1 MMLCVHNADDT
12 FWYDFGDALCTF
24 GADLFMVTLVIPCL
38 LGAGDMFQYD
48 IRGALCTG

>member
-1 MMLCVHNADDT
+1 
-12 FWYDFGDALCTF
+12 
-24 GADLFMVTLVIPCL
+24 MVLMIRSGMILVMPFVLLVKLVMPCL